1 MLTNRYWVIVEN
13 GVFFNMPSVRHLEF
27 NHLNFGQ
34 ITIITDT
41 VWFWVQTFV
50 ITGSFFTEICQYNDF
65 HMNSRPP
72 SWICDDVII
81 LHQVINFHGPD
92 TVLHL
97 YVYWSVSFRTSLTYR
112 PMSDWRQTDGRT
124 DGQTYRYRHHLK
136 PPSHFV
142 GQGQRP
148 ARIDEVYSPIYC
160 YWSHLLL
167 SSCHSLFMQEACF
180 GEIVIK

>member
-1 MLTNRYWVIVEN
+1 MVPTLSYIYTFIDLS
-13 GVFFNMPSVRHLEF
+13 VF
-27 NHLNFGQ
+27 
-34 ITIITDT
+34 
-41 VWFWVQTFV
+41 VQ
-50 ITGSFFTEICQYNDF
+50 
-65 HMNSRPP
+65 
-72 SWICDDVII
+72 
-81 LHQVINFHGPD
+81 
-92 TVLHL
+92 
-97 YVYWSVSFRTSLTYR
+97 VSHR